1 MTRDASENWF
11 VVDVE
16 RVMRLP
22 ERLRCLWPPEFLP
35 ESASGRSRV
44 TEPAGATRP
53 SGASGSSGTSAPSG
67 TITPPGATAPVST
80 ESVVLDLPPDQPT
93 RGLDILS
100 AWLAGFA
107 AELNLT
113 HSRIT
118 IVVTSGAE
126 TVELAL
132 CLGADSCRAVLS
144 LGGDGLTEF
153 AGYQLLR
160 RIGPAEITQVV
171 DGLTDLVDADC
182 VLTLSY
188 IGPSRVAGM
197 EFLHRVDGSW
207 RRPVLERS
215 GETITVGAE
224 ADAGQAAVRT
234 LLAATLSRLWT
245 AATGGPG

>member
-1 MTRDASENWF
+1 MTRQPSENWI
-11 VVDVE
+11 VVDVG

-35 ESASGRSRV
+35 DSV
-44 TEPAGATRP
+44 PEPAGRSVP
-53 SGASGSSGTSAPSG
+53 GGTEPVGRSAPGG
-67 TITPPGATAPVST
+67 TET
-80 ESVVLDLPPDQPT
+80 VVLDLPPEQSA
-93 RGLDILS
+93 RGLDVLS

-107 AELNLT
+107 ADLNLT

-118 IVVTSGAE
+118 IVVTSGTE
-126 TVELAL
+126 TVQLAL
-132 CLGADSCRAVLS
+132 CLGADSCRAVLT
-144 LGGDGLTEF
+144 LGGDGLVEF

-171 DGLTDLVDADC
+171 DDLTDLVDADC

-188 IGPSRVAGM
+188 IGHSREAGM

-224 ADAGQAAVRT
+224 ADAGEAAVRT
-234 LLAATLSRLWT
+234 LLTATLARLWT
-245 AATGGPG
+245 SSLGGPG